1 MKGSIHFKRDRF
13 FVNLYWDGKPYQ
25 IWKYKDEPLW
35 HRKTAEKLLNKI
47 RAEVDEGS
55 FNIKSYMP
63 ESPLGLRFFS
73 EQWLKASTAC
83 EATKAFY
90 THMIKKSIEY
100 FGADF
105 DIRYFTHSKLQIFY
119 NELKL
124 SVKGKYNVL
133 TTLKTMLR
141 FAMKDEVI
149 KRVPPFPNL
158 PIGLPEDIDY
168 LDIEQQNTILRAIP
182 ERHRPI
188 FAFAMEY
195 GLRIEEV
202 QAILKDCIRN
212 GELTIKRSISNRVLV
227 EHTKTK
233 RIRVYGLTSNAV
245 EILRGVEPS
254 RSPYVFVR
262 ENGKPYSWKILTKI
276 WKIACSETGIEINLN
291 NGLRHSLGCQLLDQ
305 GRELELVRDIYG
317 HTSTEMTRRYAKRSQ
332 SRITQILELRTK
344 VAKCLPNEN
353 QEAKV
358 NNFK

>member
-1 MKGSIHFKRDRF
+1 
-13 FVNLYWDGKPYQ
+13 VNLYWDGKPYQ
-25 IWKYKDEPLW
+25 IWKYKNEPLW
-35 HRKTAEKLLNKI
+35 HRKTADKLLNKI
-47 RAEVDEGS
+47 RAEVDEGT

-168 LDIEQQNTILRAIP
+168 LDIEQQNIILRAIP

-245 EILRGVEPS
+245 EILRGVPPS
-254 RSPYVFVR
+254 R
-262 ENGKPYSWKILTKI
+262 
-276 WKIACSETGIEINLN
+276 
-291 NGLRHSLGCQLLDQ
+291 
-305 GRELELVRDIYG
+305 
-317 HTSTEMTRRYAKRSQ
+317 
-332 SRITQILELRTK
+332 
-344 VAKCLPNEN
+344 
-353 QEAKV
+353 
-358 NNFK
+358 